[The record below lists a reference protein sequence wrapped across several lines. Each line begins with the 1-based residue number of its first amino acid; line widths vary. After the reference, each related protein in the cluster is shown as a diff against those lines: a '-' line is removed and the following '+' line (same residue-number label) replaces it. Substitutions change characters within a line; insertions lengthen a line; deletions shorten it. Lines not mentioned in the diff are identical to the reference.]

1 MFRLGPVK
9 KFAYSFKA
17 PSKSMNLAG
26 NLESRVPPPSS
37 EWAICLG
44 DVTRTRIGSIDLLR
58 GLVMVLMALDHT
70 RDFFGTSGMNPRDV
84 ADPALFLTRW
94 ITHFCAPTF
103 ILLAGVSAY
112 LYGARAHSVGEL
124 SRFLFTRGLWLVLLE
139 LTVVRLGWRFNFD
152 LSYFVFQVI
161 WVIGA
166 SMIVLAALVYMPRW
180 AIAAIGL
187 GMIGGHNLLDAVR
200 AEEFAR
206 VGWVW
211 NFLHQPG
218 LIRARNV
225 EVFPLYTLIPWVGVM
240 ATGYALG
247 PVIRLERARRLTLL
261 LGIGIGI
268 TVGFVLLRAANVYG
282 DPVAWTVHRSWPET
296 MLSFI
301 NCEKY
306 PPSLLYLM
314 MTLGPALLLL
324 AAFESVH
331 GRLASWITAF
341 GRVPLFYYV
350 GHIYLIHLLAVIY
363 AAMTVGDMAWLFG
376 DFARPEPGRYGLP
389 LSGIYGVWLFVVV
402 ALYPSCRWFATLKN
416 RRQQWWLSYL

>member
-1 MFRLGPVK
+1 
-9 KFAYSFKA
+9 
-17 PSKSMNLAG
+17 
-26 NLESRVPPPSS
+26 
-37 EWAICLG
+37 
-44 DVTRTRIGSIDLLR
+44 
-58 GLVMVLMALDHT
+58 
-70 RDFFGTSGMNPRDV
+70 
-84 ADPALFLTRW
+84 
-94 ITHFCAPTF
+94 
-103 ILLAGVSAY
+103 
-112 LYGARAHSVGEL
+112 
-124 SRFLFTRGLWLVLLE
+124 
-139 LTVVRLGWRFNFD
+139 
-152 LSYFVFQVI
+152 
-161 WVIGA
+161 
-166 SMIVLAALVYMPRW
+166 
-180 AIAAIGL
+180 
-187 GMIGGHNLLDAVR
+187 
-200 AEEFAR
+200 
-206 VGWVW
+206 
-211 NFLHQPG
+211 
-218 LIRARNV
+218 
-225 EVFPLYTLIPWVGVM
+225 
-240 ATGYALG
+240 
-247 PVIRLERARRLTLL
+247 VIRLERARRLTLL

-363 AAMTVGDMAWLFG
+363 AAMIVGDVAWLFG
-376 DFARPEPGRYGLP
+376 DFARPEPEQYGLP
-389 LSGIYGVWLFVVV
+389 LLGIYGVWLFVVV